1 MTDSVVHDL
10 AALEDGAG
18 TASAI
23 HGAQVTGLVVG
34 HF

>member
-1 MTDSVVHDL
+1 MHDL

-23 HGAQVTGLVVG
+23 RRAQVTGLVVG